1 MVVEIRR
8 YLGNTLSAHIHDAD
22 HEHPN
27 CHLGRI
33 SREPALVRLPGG
45 REEARSRHGLRRLLL
60 VHGQIRRPRVGWGG
74 DVHDPRTL
82 TTASSYANA
91 TRIWVAAGGYREPLA
106 ALRDAI

>member
-8 YLGNTLSAHIHDAD
+8 YLGNTLRAHIHDAD
-22 HEHPN
+22 DEHPN

-33 SREPALVRLPGG
+33 SSENRLGYDSP
-45 REEARSRHGLRRLLL
+45 EEARSRHGLRRLLL

-82 TTASSYANA
+82 KLLQLREGNLDLGS
-91 TRIWVAAGGYREPLA
+91 GGGHRGSVA